1 MNNKVII
8 FDLDGTLLDTIGDIR
23 NAVNKALCQNG
34 FIINYTRNEIE
45 SFIGSGEYILIKR
58 ALKKFN
64 VCDEETIKTVR
75 KTYNRFYASNC
86 MNETKLF
93 DNMEIVLKELKNL
106 GYKLVVFS
114 NKPNTEVVPIVNYY
128 FDNSLFSVVR
138 GSFDNIPVKPNP
150 KGLELIKEEL
160 GIATNSEIYY
170 VGDSKVDMET
180 GKNAGLFTIGVS
192 YGYEDINVLKSYNPD
207 LIIDSPVELL
217 NFFKNI

>member
-1 MNNKVII
+1 M
-8 FDLDGTLLDTIGDIR
+8 
-23 NAVNKALCQNG
+23 
-34 FIINYTRNEIE
+34 
-45 SFIGSGEYILIKR
+45 
-58 ALKKFN
+58 
-64 VCDEETIKTVR
+64 
-75 KTYNRFYASNC
+75 
-86 MNETKLF
+86 
-93 DNMEIVLKELKNL
+93 
-106 GYKLVVFS
+106 
-114 NKPNTEVVPIVNYY
+114 
-128 FDNSLFSVVR
+128 FSVVR

-217 NFFKNI
+217 NFFKNIWN